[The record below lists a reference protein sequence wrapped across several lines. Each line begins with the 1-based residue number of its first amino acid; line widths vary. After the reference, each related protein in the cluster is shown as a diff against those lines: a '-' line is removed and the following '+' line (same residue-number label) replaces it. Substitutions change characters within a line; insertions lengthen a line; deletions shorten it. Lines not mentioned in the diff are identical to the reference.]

1 MNPEDTERPIN
12 EKTRSR
18 YGITAFPA
26 VLFLSPDGG
35 LIQKALGFLTPEQ
48 FSPIMEDA
56 LEKEEAFMEKL
67 AELEK
72 MPGDAKLNG
81 QIALIY
87 LERMQLEK
95 AVPFSEKTIEHDPEN
110 GTGLIPNLHSQLGL
124 AYVTK
129 VESAM
134 VANAEEAET
143 HFEKAVFHFR
153 TVIDK
158 YPESDLNEPAQ
169 YYLGVTHVIKGN
181 FDDAIS
187 VLDKLVNHTG
197 DENIKQ
203 NAEAMLARV
212 KELANA
218 K

>member
-12 EKTRSR
+12 AETQIR
-18 YGITAFPA
+18 YGVTAFPA

-72 MPGDAKLNG
+72 MPGDAKLNA
-81 QIALIY
+81 QVALTY

-95 AVPFSEKTIEHDPEN
+95 AVPFSEKAIEHDPRN
-110 GTGLIPNLHSQLGL
+110 GTGLIPNLHNQLGL
-124 AYVTK
+124 AYATK
-129 VESAM
+129 VENAM
-134 VANAEEAET
+134 AANAEEAEMY
-143 HFEKAVFHFR
+143 FEKAVVHFK

-158 YPESDLNEPAQ
+158 YPESDVNEPVQ
-169 YYLGVTHVIKGN
+169 YYLGVTYAIKGN
-181 FDDAIS
+181 FDEAIS
-187 VLDKLVNHTG
+187 VLEKLVNHTS

-203 NAEAMLARV
+203 NAGAMLTQV
-212 KELANA
+212 KELASS

>member
-12 EKTRSR
+12 EETRVR
-18 YGITAFPA
+18 YGVTAFPE

-35 LIQKALGFLTPEQ
+35 LIQKASGFLTPEQ

-56 LEKEEAFMEKL
+56 LKKEEAFMEKL

-72 MPGDAKLNG
+72 MPDDAKLNA
-81 QIALIY
+81 QVALTY

-95 AVPFSEKTIEHDPEN
+95 AVLFSEKAIEHDSKN
-110 GTGLIPNLHSQLGL
+110 DTGLIPNLHNQLGL
-124 AYVTK
+124 AYATK

-134 VANAEEAET
+134 VTNAKEAEM
-143 HFEKAVFHFR
+143 HFEKAVSHFR

-158 YPESDLNEPAQ
+158 YPKSDLNEPAQ
-169 YYLGVTHVIKGN
+169 YYLGVTHAIKGN

-187 VLDKLVNHTG
+187 VLDKLVNHTSN
-197 DENIKQ
+197 ENIKQ

-212 KELANA
+212 KELAKA

>member
-12 EKTRSR
+12 EETRVR
-18 YGITAFPA
+18 YGVTAFPA

-35 LIQKALGFLTPEQ
+35 LIQKASGFLTPDQ

-56 LEKEEAFMEKL
+56 LKKEEAFTEKL

-72 MPGDAKLNG
+72 MPDDAKLNA
-81 QIALIY
+81 QVALTY

-95 AVPFSEKTIEHDPEN
+95 AVPFSEKAIEHDPKNDTE
-110 GTGLIPNLHSQLGL
+110 LIPNLHNQLGL
-124 AYVTK
+124 AYATK

-134 VANAEEAET
+134 VTNAKEAEM
-143 HFEKAVFHFR
+143 HFEKAVSHFR

-158 YPESDLNEPAQ
+158 YPKSDLNEPAQ
-169 YYLGVTHVIKGN
+169 YYLGVTHAIKGN
-181 FDDAIS
+181 FDDAVS
-187 VLDKLVNHTG
+187 VLDKLVNHTSN
-197 DENIKQ
+197 ENIKQ

-212 KELANA
+212 KELAKA